1 MKRFTLTLILFLFA
15 LAGIAQPALISDDIT
30 AKYRLKIPFGI
41 SLPNGCKEGHLFNL
55 TATADSGL
63 YVCRPWG
70 WLKVGSSSV
79 LNGQGISKVL
89 AGFGLAV
96 VNDSTLRVD
105 TIAIVSKTGYNAHR
119 DSVSTA
125 LSSKATMGGDNV
137 ETSMILGNNVGN
149 LVLKSNGSGIAGL
162 SKVGNV
168 TTLSLL
174 SQNAN
179 FVSTVYASR
188 FGRTAS
194 YALRFKENSGDFDP
208 SDYMSH
214 VIGGATRLYVNPNTV
229 TIGSNTSINNA
240 SLNLDETN
248 KYFLPNRLTTVQR
261 DLLVS
266 PVQGAFI
273 YNGTEGVYQMY
284 SGGVWKSLALATAV
298 AGDYWPLTG
307 TASGQYIK
315 GDYLVDDFIR
325 FLDKD
330 ADSEFVIEQ
339 HNVLVR
345 NKSLKVENSN
355 SDFVEFDVD
364 GNFRL
369 ETQQTYN
376 INSDEI
382 LFKSKN
388 LPNSSSFNVY
398 DISNVNFNIGGYGNA
413 QSNFNMSNLYNNW
426 SNYLKLD
433 SGKSVESYINL
444 SHDQL
449 DISSRNEKRQSIL
462 SMQGHGYNPEI
473 DVDTLQLS
481 LLRFDDAERGLKIN
495 DNGVFLVNRKYLP
508 INIDYNTLLRLDTNR
523 IVIKSEKGLV
533 GNPINFNKLSD
544 SSYVQKAHI
553 LQSVSPMTITASSS
567 FSVLTEMKQKTV
579 FLFTDAVPSSGTY
592 VLEIPDYADTGT
604 ELIVINKAIMSPRSL
619 QIGTSSAIEIFRKD
633 LGPVTGIV
641 LSQFKSIHLIFDGET
656 WSEI

>member
-125 LSSKATMGGDNV
+125 LTNKATIGGDNV
-137 ETSMILGNNVGN
+137 EASMILGNNVGN
-149 LVLKSNGSGIAGL
+149 LVFKSNGSGIATL
-162 SKVGNV
+162 SKLGNV